1 MVNIGTL
8 EERYGFVIS
17 FSLIFL
23 RDDNGFSDFFIQW
36 SKFGLSNTSSQK

>member
-1 MVNIGTL
+1 MVNIGSL
-8 EERYGFVIS
+8 EKRYGLVIS

-23 RDDNGFSDFFIQW
+23 RDDNGFSDFLILW